1 MNSKLNVTQ
10 WAIASIAVFVVLSVL
25 EFLVGQLVLRPWAPQ
40 LYPAGPQPED
50 IVMMRVWTYLGR
62 AIFSVIFVF
71 VFTRGYEGKPGVGE
85 GLRYGLWIGLLIYVQ
100 QFFVNIVTTHRP
112 ADFLAARGLASI
124 VEAVISGMIVAMIYK
139 GPRKVTA

>member
-50 IVMMRVWTYLGR
+50 IMMMRVWTYLGR

-85 GLRYGLWIGLLIYVQ
+85 GLRYGMWIGLLIYVP
-100 QFFVNIVTTHRP
+100 QFFMNIVMTHRP

-124 VEAVISGMIVAMIYK
+124 VEVIISGVIVAMIYK
-139 GPRKVTA
+139 GPQKAAV